1 MTTQLEAIYEQGVL
15 RPLRPLDLDEG
26 VKVEII
32 LVSPQKAKRTPYEI
46 LSAIAEMSLEVEP
59 SSAKL
64 AAMRDAMNDPL
75 FLADLEE
82 IAEDFQHVD
91 AEGGAE

>member
-15 RPLRPLDLDEG
+15 RPLQPLDLAEG

-32 LVSPQKAKRTPYEI
+32 LVSPLKKRTPYEI
-46 LSAIAEMSLEVEP
+46 LSAIATLPLEVEP
-59 SSAKL
+59 PSAKL
-64 AAMRDAMNDPL
+64 AAMHDAMNDPL

-82 IAEDFQHVD
+82 IAEDFQYVD
-91 AEGGAE
+91 AEGSVE

>member
-15 RPLRPLDLDEG
+15 RPLQPLDLAEG

-32 LVSPQKAKRTPYEI
+32 LVSPLKKRAPYEI
-46 LSAIAEMSLEVEP
+46 LSAISAMPLEVEP
-59 SSAKL
+59 PSAKL
-64 AAMRDAMNDPL
+64 AAMRDAMSDPL

-82 IAEDFQHVD
+82 VAEDFQYID
-91 AEGGAE
+91 AEGSVE

>member
-15 RPLRPLDLDEG
+15 RPLQPLDLAEG

-32 LVSPQKAKRTPYEI
+32 LVSPLKTRAPHEI
-46 LSAIAEMSLEVEP
+46 LSAIAAMPLEVEP
-59 SSAKL
+59 PSAKL

-82 IAEDFQHVD
+82 VAEDFQYVD
-91 AEGGAE
+91 AEGSVE